1 MKLRGFSEA
10 LKCTSPL
17 LALDGGRAPSQS
29 LQTRTLK
36 HPQPGFQGKKRKE
49 EKGRGGGVGN
59 NFFFFST
66 FLWSQE
72 ITKNIGSSLQN

>member
-1 MKLRGFSEA
+1 MKLRGFSKA

-36 HPQPGFQGKKRKE
+36 HPQPGFQGKKE

-59 NFFFFST
+59 FFFFLVHSYGV
-66 FLWSQE
+66 
-72 ITKNIGSSLQN
+72 KK